1 MTYFEDSEILN
12 IDASYA
18 ADGKVQRYFP
28 LGRGSG
34 IAVYENLIP
43 KLLCEELMFDL
54 NLHWDRLVREGK
66 LWRGITMGGDM
77 PTTKNTWDTRIERE
91 LLEEDYDLCWGR
103 HESEILPYTR
113 SVVNDY
119 VMQYTN
125 LHAFTY
131 PLEDSGYQIQT
142 YKRGEGFYDEHID
155 GGPFMPVPHRLSTM
169 IVYLNDV
176 DVGGETYFPLQ
187 NLKVSPVAG
196 RVLMFPSNFTH
207 PHKGEVPITQSKTIL
222 STFISNKG
230 LYELV
235 NPGIQDWTDRNAKFD
250 DKSHNPFKPV
260 DQQPELPNESSEPI
274 EVFNEF

>member
-1 MTYFEDSEILN
+1 MFNDDDIVD
-12 IDASYA
+12 IDASFA
-18 ADGKVQRYFP
+18 EDGRVRRHFP

-43 KLLCEELMFDL
+43 RDLCEDFMFDL
-54 NLHWDRLVREGK
+54 NTSWERLVAQGK
-66 LWRGITMGGDM
+66 LWRGITMGGNM
-77 PTTKNTWDTRIERE
+77 PTTKNTWDTRIERG
-91 LLEEDYDLCWGR
+91 LLEDDYDTCWQK
-103 HESEILPYTR
+103 HEYALLPYTR
-113 SVVNDY
+113 SVINDY

-131 PLEDSGYQIQT
+131 PLEDSGFQIQT

-176 DVGGETYFPLQ
+176 EVGGETYFPLQ

-196 RVLMFPSNFTH
+196 RVIMFPSNFTH

-222 STFISNKG
+222 STFVSNKN
-230 LYELV
+230 LYDLV
-235 NPGIQDWTDRNAKFD
+235 YPSIEQWKDDNAKFD
-250 DKSHNPFKPV
+250 ESPNPFKP
-260 DQQPELPNESSEPI
+260 DEQPSDPI